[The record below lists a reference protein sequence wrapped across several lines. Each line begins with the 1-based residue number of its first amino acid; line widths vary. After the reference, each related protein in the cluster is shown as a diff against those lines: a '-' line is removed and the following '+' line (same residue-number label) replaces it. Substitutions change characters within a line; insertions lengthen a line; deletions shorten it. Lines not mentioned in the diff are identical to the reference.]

1 MPVNGDAMNAI
12 GQTLSI
18 LSITV
23 FLFAALLAALGK
35 LSARLLFTTGV
46 ATNIVGLI
54 GASISGSVWGAT
66 LHVIAIVCFIA
77 ALAAH
82 RLRTP

>member
-1 MPVNGDAMNAI
+1 MIAV
-12 GQTLSI
+12 GQSLSI

-23 FLFAALLAALGK
+23 FFAAALLAALGK
-35 LSARLLFTTGV
+35 LSARLFFTTGV

-54 GASISGSVWGAT
+54 GSSISGSVWGTT
-66 LHVIAIVCFIA
+66 LHVIAISCFIA

-82 RLRTP
+82 RMRTP